1 MAEGVQEDRF
11 WRILQMSTAR
21 GRDEGRTR
29 IGSVKGRTRIGSVK
43 GVIASDR
50 DPGMAEPDDDDD
62 PDGDYF

>member
-11 WRILQMSTAR
+11 RRILQMSTVR

-29 IGSVKGRTRIGSVK
+29 IGSVKG
-43 GVIASDR
+43 VIASDHES
-50 DPGMAEPDDDDD
+50 GMAGPDDDDD

>member
-1 MAEGVQEDRF
+1 MQEDRF
-11 WRILQMSTAR
+11 RRILQMSTAR
-21 GRDEGRTR
+21 GRDE
-29 IGSVKGRTRIGSVK
+29 GRTRIGSVK